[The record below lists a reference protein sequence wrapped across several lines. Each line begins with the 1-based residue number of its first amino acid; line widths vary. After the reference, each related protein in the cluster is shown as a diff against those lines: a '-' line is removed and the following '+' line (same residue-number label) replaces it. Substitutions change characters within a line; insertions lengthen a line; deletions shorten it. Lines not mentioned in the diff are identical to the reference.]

1 MEKQNNN
8 GIVVA
13 FLIFFIV
20 TTLALGGYILYSKTD
35 NTKDNKVQTTD
46 KPIKKEKDST
56 VNSKK
61 EIQQAFSYSKQAN
74 VLVDK
79 EGNAYFQA
87 NDSEIQKYYKTYTIN
102 DYQGSNGGNQLKAYK
117 LNIPN
122 ISKVYCVHIGNGGI
136 EYFIFIKEDNTLS
149 YFEYNETFVTLPEVK
164 DIKNLSNIESIV
176 QESSMDAV
184 AITIDGKKVN
194 LYDYLDER

>member
-1 MEKQNNN
+1 MELLLHSLS
-8 GIVVA
+8 
-13 FLIFFIV
+13 FL
-20 TTLALGGYILYSKTD
+20 LLQLQHQED
-35 NTKDNKVQTTD
+35 TKDNKVQTTD
-46 KPIKKEKDST
+46 KPIKKEEDST

-79 EGNAYFQA
+79 EGNVYFQA

-122 ISKVYCVHIGNGGI
+122 ISKVYCVHIGNGEI

-149 YFEYNETFVTLPEVK
+149 YFEYNETFVTFPEVK

-184 AITIDGKKVN
+184 AITTDGKKVN